1 MRMAV
6 CFDLSYAL
14 GLSIQEHEGVSV
26 NALS

>member
-1 MRMAV
+1 MRVAV

-14 GLSIQEHEGVSV
+14 GVSIQEHKCVSV